1 MPHYICVTCGTQYP
15 ESGQPPAHCPI
26 CEDERQYINPAG
38 QNWTTLDELRQISH
52 NVIEMAEPGL
62 FRIRSEPKV
71 AIGQHAFLVQTPDG
85 NVLWDCI
92 TLIDEATIEAIR
104 ELGGI
109 KAIAVSHP
117 HFHSTTVEWSQAF
130 DNAPVYIHAG
140 NREWVMRPD
149 PAVVF
154 WEGEN
159 LSLPG
164 GLTLICCGGH
174 FEGAAVTHW
183 PDGAEGRGILLTGDT
198 IRVVAD
204 TRYMTFMYSYPN
216 QIPVSPSRV
225 QRIVRAVEPFAFDRM
240 YEAFGPVCMENAKA
254 GLRYSAERY
263 IRAITD

>member
-15 ESGQPPAHCPI
+15 ESEQAPVHCPI

-38 QNWTTLDELRQISH
+38 QSWMTLDKLRQHSH
-52 NVIEMAEPGL
+52 NVIEPAEPGL
-62 FRIRSEPKV
+62 YRIRSEPKV

-85 NVLWDCI
+85 NILWDCI
-92 TLIDEATIEAIR
+92 TLIDAPTIEAIHK
-104 ELGGI
+104 LGGI
-109 KAIAVSHP
+109 QAIAVSHP
-117 HFHSTTVEWSQAF
+117 HYHSTIVEWSQAF

-154 WEGEN
+154 WEGETQT
-159 LSLPG
+159 LPG
-164 GLTLICCGGH
+164 GITLIHCGGH
-174 FEGAAVTHW
+174 FEGAAVAHW
-183 PDGAEGRGILLTGDT
+183 PDGAEGRGVLLTGDT

-216 QIPVSPSRV
+216 QIPLSPSRIR
-225 QRIVRAVEPFAFDRM
+225 RIIRAVEPFAFDRL
-240 YEAFGPVCMENAKA
+240 YEAFGPVCMTNAKA

-263 IRAITD
+263 IRFITD